1 VNHLRHSKLIAI
13 RDDKSALAKQIG
25 ALPIDTKDGEIGEQ
39 IRDLTGGLGA
49 DCGAECVGYQ
59 CHNAAGKEIPNLVMN
74 SLVDGVKATGS
85 LGIIGVFVPQDPGA
99 RVALAK
105 KARSPVRRFIRRNWS
120 LEVTV
125 AKCMVV
131 NWVRFVKSLGLI

>member
-99 RVALAK
+99 RDALAK
-105 KARSPVRRFIRRNWS
+105 KGQIACQAFHTQELESRSHCS
-120 LEVTV
+120 QMYG
-125 AKCMVV
+125 C
-131 NWVRFVKSLGLI
+131 